1 MCLSWIY
8 QMDDW
13 ITFWQLR
20 CCGTGSCVSWP
31 PYVGWS
37 VIFPPI
43 NRTVCT
49 SVFFFTEKCALC
61 WIAHQLFQTRN
72 VKVLKLPVVLKTD
85 VLFSLTCCGHRARC
99 FTNSPLLEYK
109 LEASEVIVEVS
120 VRSSAE
126 IETTLKKIWIPSK
139 AIFPYSS

>member
-1 MCLSWIY
+1 
-8 QMDDW
+8 MDLPNGWLDYVLTAEVLW
-13 ITFWQLR
+13 YRQL
-20 CCGTGSCVSWP
+20 CFLASVCGMKCHFS
-31 PYVGWS
+31 
-37 VIFPPI
+37 PI